1 MEEQNAGTGAGESSL
16 LDGSGHWWWAL
27 GSGAQIMWGVR
38 LIRRGYAGDV
48 RLMPLK
54 AFGVASL
61 FVGSLATSSVAL
73 VRATGIHT
81 VQDAIDLGANIRTNL
96 GVTPQIP
103 DKQITGTPFLLY
115 GLITNSTSC

>member
-1 MEEQNAGTGAGESSL
+1 MEERNDDGDGAGERSL
-16 LDGSGHWWWAL
+16 LDGSDHWWWAL

-38 LIRRGYAGDV
+38 LIRRGYAGDI

-61 FVGSLATSSVAL
+61 FVGSLATSSVAV

-81 VQDAIDLGANIRTNL
+81 VQDAIDLGASIRTNL

-103 DKQITGTPFLLY
+103 DKPITERDG
-115 GLITNSTSC
+115 